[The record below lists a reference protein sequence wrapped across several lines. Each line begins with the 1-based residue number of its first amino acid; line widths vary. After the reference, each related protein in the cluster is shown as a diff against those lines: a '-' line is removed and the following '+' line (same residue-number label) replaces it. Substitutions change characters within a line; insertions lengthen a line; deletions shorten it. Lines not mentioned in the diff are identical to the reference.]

1 MITLVSRFQS
11 VHLVTL
17 FSNLDPRNSQSAKPD
32 SIMEM
37 EEYFGMDGPKL
48 WSEFRSYISL
58 VSDLEP
64 KTLSKAV
71 HELWCRPEASGLR
84 LTFPLTSSLLARI
97 VVLPA
102 SSAEVERVFS
112 SLKRIKTPL
121 RNRLSSTTL
130 DRAAM
135 NGPDPKDFDPVPVA
149 KEWE

>member
-1 MITLVSRFQS
+1 MDLNYGV
-11 VHLVTL
+11 
-17 FSNLDPRNSQSAKPD
+17 NLDHTD
-32 SIMEM
+32 
-37 EEYFGMDGPKL
+37 
-48 WSEFRSYISL
+48 ISL

-64 KTLSKAV
+64 KTLSKTD
-71 HELWCRPEASGLR
+71 HELWYPEASGLR
-84 LTFPLTSSLLARI
+84 LAFPLISSLLARI

-102 SSAEVERVFS
+102 SSADVERVFS

-130 DRAAM
+130 DRATM